1 MNSFA
6 HGLNSGLLHISARM
20 DVMASQNYPVLS
32 SLKLS
37 ALDRVWMLSLNE
49 AQLAALDRTP
59 VSILRFTMSRNMYDL
74 PTDANFAKASFN
86 NYMMAESINF
96 IHSSQSD
103 PFLSLGIGQ
112 ESLEWYTSKGFME
125 RIGICDHESFDVR
138 IRVDTK
144 RLRKDMSP
152 EASLINTCLILST
165 ELNYRIKESGNDY
178 NGYIKDYGTQ
188 LHESQIQMREMLKA
202 GVRGSLVA
210 AATSQNTRDIVNLV
224 RRLQKSGLEISN
236 ARGRLQTP
244 DTVFKAYRL
253 QSELFMLMYRIVGAN
268 VKHALNSKA
277 ALHAYRQLAFMLDYM
292 GYEKSKRLS
301 INDCIVLANGVL
313 SGALLATKCQT
324 CGMNYTINP
333 DRRDNHCPFCQAK

>member
-1 MNSFA
+1 
-6 HGLNSGLLHISARM
+6 M

-277 ALHAYRQLAFMLDYM
+277 AL
-292 GYEKSKRLS
+292 LS
-301 INDCIVLANGVL
+301 LIHI
-313 SGALLATKCQT
+313 
-324 CGMNYTINP
+324 
-333 DRRDNHCPFCQAK
+333 